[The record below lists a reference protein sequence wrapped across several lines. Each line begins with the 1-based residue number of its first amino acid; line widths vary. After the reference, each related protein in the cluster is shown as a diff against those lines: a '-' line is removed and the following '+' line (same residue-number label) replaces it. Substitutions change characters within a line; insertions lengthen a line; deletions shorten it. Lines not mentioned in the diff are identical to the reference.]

1 MKIAILLLSLFVATQ
16 ASAQSGEESAVK
28 ATISRLFDGMRKSD
42 STSLKTVFTP
52 TARLQTVVNKQGA
65 VSVGDSPIASFISS
79 VGKAKPGML
88 DERLASM
95 DVKIDGELA
104 TVWTP
109 YVFYLQD
116 QKNHCGVN
124 AFTLVKL
131 NGTWQIQGI
140 IDTRREDNCPDLP
153 KP

>member
-1 MKIAILLLSLFVATQ
+1 MKTSVLLLCLFVATQ
-16 ASAQSGEESAVK
+16 AVAQSGEESAVK
-28 ATISRLFDGMRKSD
+28 ATIDRLFDGMRKAD
-42 STSLKTVFTP
+42 SASLKTVFTP
-52 TARLQTVVNKQGA
+52 TARLQTVVNKQGV

-79 VGKAKPGML
+79 VGKAKPGVL

-104 TVWTP
+104 IVWTP
-109 YVFYLQD
+109 YVFYLQG

-131 NGTWQIQGI
+131 NGIWQIQGI
-140 IDTRREDNCPDLP
+140 IDTRRKDNCPDLP

>member
-1 MKIAILLLSLFVATQ
+1 
-16 ASAQSGEESAVK
+16 
-28 ATISRLFDGMRKSD
+28 
-42 STSLKTVFTP
+42 
-52 TARLQTVVNKQGA
+52 
-65 VSVGDSPIASFISS
+65 
-79 VGKAKPGML
+79 ML

-95 DVKIDGELA
+95 DIKIDGELA

-109 YVFYLQD
+109 YVFYLQG

-140 IDTRREDNCPDLP
+140 IDTRRKDNCPDLP

>member
-1 MKIAILLLSLFVATQ
+1 MKSTVLLLSLLFTIPAV
-16 ASAQSGEESAVK
+16 AQSAEEAAVRT
-28 ATISRLFDGMRKSD
+28 TINRLFDGMRKAD
-42 STSLKTVFTP
+42 STSLKTVFAP
-52 TARLQTVVNKQGA
+52 TARLQTVVNKQGTIS
-65 VSVGDSPIASFISS
+65 VSDSPIASFISS
-79 VGKAKPGML
+79 VGKAKAGVL

-95 DVKIDGELA
+95 DIKIDGELA
-104 TVWTP
+104 TAWTP
-109 YVFYLQD
+109 YVFYLQG

-140 IDTRREDNCPDLP
+140 IDTRRKDSCPDLP

>member
-1 MKIAILLLSLFVATQ
+1 MKTSVALFSLFIATQ
-16 ASAQSGEESAVK
+16 AAAQSGEEPAVK
-28 ATISRLFDGMRKSD
+28 ATINRLFDGMRKAD
-42 STSLKTVFTP
+42 SVSLKTVFTP

-65 VSVGDSPIASFISS
+65 VSVDDSPIASFISS
-79 VGKAKPGML
+79 VGKAKPGVL
-88 DERLASM
+88 DERLVSM

-140 IDTRREDNCPDLP
+140 IDTRRKDNCPDLP

>member
-1 MKIAILLLSLFVATQ
+1 MKTTIFLLSLFIATQ
-16 ASAQSGEESAVK
+16 AVAQSSEEPAIR
-28 ATISRLFDGMRKSD
+28 ATISRLFDGMRKAD
-42 STSLKTVFTP
+42 SVSLKTVFAP
-52 TARLQTVVNKQGA
+52 TARLQTVVNKQSA
-65 VSVGDSPIASFISS
+65 ISINDSPITSFISS

-95 DVKIDGELA
+95 DIKVDGELA

-109 YVFYLQD
+109 YVFYLQE

-140 IDTRREDNCPDLP
+140 IDTRRKDNCPDVP